1 MYIEIGTATYE
12 GDQIKSVSWRSES
25 DQTMQTLPIREVD
38 IVIEDKDHSESWFE
52 GVTIKTRP
60 TSPSN
65 RPSAT
70 MTVYDVTVLAPAIY
84 EIKAKSS
91 TIADL
96 DAVELPGQYIAIGR
110 HWEQIIKDVFRAV
123 YPGLSD
129 SNLPLSMG
137 QSAYDVF
144 SAIPQYYWIGYM
156 PPQTARER
164 LRQICQALG
173 LVVGVA
179 GDGDVI
185 INAAADNQYDSLY
198 SRQITFRGAN
208 LTNTCK
214 GARKIKKETPSAIK
228 YTTYSNWTRTAIEGY
243 KRIQIGETDDFPDP
257 EPIYAWVQTVEHT
270 ITGNGNGSPVTI
282 DNNYFINESNYQI
295 IEYMSVPYFRKN
307 EYELEIIDLPKRSSN
322 RHYLSGVIT
331 AGEACSINLED
342 HLQYRGIV
350 KSAEYTFGT
359 TTRERIVISAN
370 NEPVCEMLKCTF
382 RGVYKNGSNE
392 RLLWEYDYWLSP
404 ESMMDGYDKYFENPT
419 IEIYVAGRLER
430 FIPNSAYSHIS
441 LYSGSSEEYRTATAY
456 YTRAN
461 DPG

>member
-12 GDQIKSVSWRSES
+12 GDQIKSVSWRSET

-38 IVIEDKDHSESWFE
+38 VVIEDKDHSISWFDNSIMR
-52 GVTIKTRP
+52 VRP

-65 RPSAT
+65 SPSTT
-70 MTVYDVTVLAPAIY
+70 MKIYDVTALGPSIY
-84 EIKAKSS
+84 GVKAKSS
-91 TIADL
+91 VIVDL

-110 HWEQIIKDVFRAV
+110 HWEQIIKDVFREV
-123 YPGLSD
+123 FPYDSD
-129 SNLPLSMG
+129 SDLPLSIS

-144 SAIPQYYWIGYM
+144 SAIPLKYWIGYM

-173 LVVGVA
+173 LVSGVS
-179 GDGDVI
+179 GDGDVF
-185 INAAADNQYDSLY
+185 INAAEDNQYYSLY
-198 SRQITFRGAN
+198 SRQITLRDAN

-228 YTTYSNWTRTAIEGY
+228 YTTYSNWTRTAVEGY
-243 KRIQIGETDDFPDP
+243 ERIQIGTTDELEP
-257 EPIYAWVQTVEHT
+257 EPIYAWAQKVEHT
-270 ITGNGNGSPVTI
+270 ITGTGNGSPITI
-282 DNNYFINESNYQI
+282 DNNYFINESNYQV
-295 IEYMSVPYFRKN
+295 IEYMSVPYFRKY
-307 EYELEIIDLPKRSSN
+307 EYDLEIIVLPKRYSSTY
-322 RHYLSGVIT
+322 YLYGVVS
-331 AGEACSINLED
+331 AGQACSINLED

-350 KSAEYTFGT
+350 KSVEYAFGT
-359 TTRERIVISAN
+359 TIRQHIVISVN

-382 RGVYKNGSNE
+382 RGVYKNGNNE
-392 RLLWEYDYWLSP
+392 RLLWKYDYWLSP
-404 ESMMDGYDKYFENPT
+404 EPMMEGYDKYLRNPT